1 MPGAQAPLVSPIK
14 HYFRKEIEAREVRR
28 KLCVGSLCSVPVMVP
43 VSRPSAVPCVPPRVS
58 LSGRGGGGAGG
69 GWGQKARYA
78 WI

>member
-14 HYFRKEIEAREVRR
+14 HYFRKEIEARGAQKTV
-28 KLCVGSLCSVPVMVP
+28 CGFSLLGAGHMVP